1 MTIYFYRLWNLKIF
15 KILSF
20 SLFLLLLKILLPIM
34 CFFSLTYK
42 INYIYA
48 KTWVA
53 RIGIWI
59 IISPKDISDIIFV
72 SIWNLLSHFFFFF
85 SFCFYVLLEVVVI
98 CLRMFPS
105 PIWTCFFLSL
115 SLIILWRHLSGTRCH
130 DMVTKA

>member
-15 KILSF
+15 QILSF

-59 IISPKDISDIIFV
+59 IISPKDILDIIFV
-72 SIWNLLSHFFFFF
+72 SIWNLLSHFFFF

-105 PIWTCFFLSL
+105 PNLNLLLFKLS
-115 SLIILWRHLSGTRCH
+115 SHYPMRTFEWDKVSWHGY
-130 DMVTKA
+130 